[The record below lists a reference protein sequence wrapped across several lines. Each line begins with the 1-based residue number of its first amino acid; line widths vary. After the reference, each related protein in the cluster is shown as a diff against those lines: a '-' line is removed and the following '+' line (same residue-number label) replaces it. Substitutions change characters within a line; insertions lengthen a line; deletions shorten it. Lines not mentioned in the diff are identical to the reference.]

1 MYTAGFDI
9 LRFIAE
15 IQLPA
20 LTLHS
25 IFSHFIF
32 LFKVKQKQQKWA
44 TISDIH
50 SSSQQATIYMLWQT
64 RLWPECGCVLLVC
77 RHSPHHD
84 NIIFEDLRAQATK
97 VGFSLNFFVIGFF
110 RLAIERTIEITLV
123 TCIYL

>member
-1 MYTAGFDI
+1 MSNHIGYPFQQPAGHLCID
-9 LRFIAE
+9 
-15 IQLPA
+15 
-20 LTLHS
+20 
-25 IFSHFIF
+25 
-32 LFKVKQKQQKWA
+32 
-44 TISDIH
+44 
-50 SSSQQATIYMLWQT
+50 MLWQT